1 MAVRYL
7 LLLKVSEAWENYN
20 DELRPLTFLKKIFIR
35 LAVRYLFLL
44 KVKHMELCKDSRNR

>member
-35 LAVRYLFLL
+35 PAVRYLFLL